1 MHKNIKNRLK
11 ESIKNWKD
19 SITNTESKSFKE
31 WETTFNLL
39 ETAKL
44 LNEYMN
50 VYSYFKKEET
60 LKIKEEIGILNRII
74 SKFEIYI
81 NYDLFK
87 IINKYEVDI
96 YTLKSALEINIE
108 MAIITNEFIQNFK
121 KLVHNLNKD
130 VEYFEK
136 IILTECNQKIASA
149 LTLENGN
156 LKPKEWLDNYEELN
170 KALEISTDLKYTSA
184 YDNLKDN
191 RTCFLDKL
199 LTDYMDT
206 FIKNMP
212 INNHDFNFLLDT
224 QYIISDFTKIEDLFE
239 ILNLNNFYNRF
250 YIDLSFRHIPKH
262 NFKFIDF
269 ENHVSYHN
277 NSKSILNLLLDTYET
292 SSELGIKNIE
302 RYFNHGFEIPF
313 GLTEHTVSSEK
324 GLHFSYST
332 YYISYNS
339 EHLISS
345 LSNLAFY
352 SSAYNANASKK
363 SKNYIEKLIKQI
375 MNLIEIIKNNED
387 VFDYNLRQIKYFLM
401 LFQLFIQT
409 SIHTLKIKMY
419 IKSLKS
425 LNKQLEIENMTKI
438 FIYFK
443 DKLEKIIDELVTEDE
458 SLLLSRVDFEYEN
471 LQHSYTVTKEIPL
484 CPNYKNNLGIL
495 DMVMYA
501 MNTYVNNTYNKL
513 YREVKYQNTVF
524 SNNNY
529 KIKTEG
535 ELIQQLISR
544 AVLEYM
550 SGTQFYIDKSRPKSE
565 KFNIL
570 RNYMVLLLIIRKFI
584 SIPTKIRLDSPK
596 FITLL
601 NTLYTDDYET
611 LYRTLNKIYAYLKI
625 DDEELEKELKLE
637 LKEIQ
642 KETEKYLIS
651 EINN

>member
-136 IILTECNQKIASA
+136 IILTECNQKITSA

-170 KALEISTDLKYTSA
+170 KALEISTDLKYTLA

-206 FIKNMP
+206 FIKNLP

-269 ENHVSYHN
+269 ENHVTYHN
-277 NSKSILNLLLDTYET
+277 NSKSIINLLLDTYET